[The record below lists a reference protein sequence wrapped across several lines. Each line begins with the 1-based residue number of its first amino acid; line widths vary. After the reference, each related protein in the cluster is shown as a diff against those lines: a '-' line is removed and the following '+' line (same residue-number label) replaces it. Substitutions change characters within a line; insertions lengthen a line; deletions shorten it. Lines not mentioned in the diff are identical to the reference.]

1 MEMPGHMAEFD
12 ANPLLQACVQACDD
26 CQRIL
31 LDAARGGADGASGRA
46 MRRLLLDC
54 AEICEATANY
64 ASAGSVFLP
73 EVVAACVRLCDE
85 CGAACEAL
93 PADAGLDACIDA
105 CRRAAAACFAL
116 SGRIARHPPAA
127 HRAAV

>member
-1 MEMPGHMAEFD
+1 MDMPGHVVEVD
-12 ANPLLQACVQACDD
+12 ANPLLRACVEACDD
-26 CQRIL
+26 CQRTL
-31 LDAARGGADGASGRA
+31 RDAAHGVADGASKRP

-73 EVVAACVRLCDE
+73 EVVAGCVRICDE

-116 SGRIARHPPAA
+116 SGRFAQRPAA
-127 HRAAV
+127 PRRPAG